1 MCCSN
6 KSVCSSTSKNRIGWP
21 LAQFCVLLFFRECVY
36 VNHSANFKTVQ
47 NVEIN
52 YPGRFLHFL
61 LSSSFVLAKES
72 FQLYCVFFLLTTLS
86 PLWSHQVKS
95 LPSLIFFSLS
105 CNLDSVYFFYF
116 FSLVILP
123 KNCQFWTPSII

>member
-6 KSVCSSTSKNRIGWP
+6 KSVCSSTSKNRVGWP

-95 LPSLIFFSLS
+95 LLSLIFFSLS
-105 CNLDSVYFFYF
+105 CNLDSVYFF
-116 FSLVILP
+116 LLLLP
-123 KNCQFWTPSII
+123 SDTA